1 MKTLHIT
8 EIVEAAKVIAEERG
22 ENIFFAVTGS
32 IIEGCRN
39 RKTSEEYEFD
49 VKYKEVIY
57 DNTRDEIATSIILE
71 AIDSLKGDDSITIEY
86 EEGEDTEAVET
97 STMIIN
103 PRNEYF
109 LRFTENAEGDLQ
121 RGTSMFKTGRM
132 DEAVE
137 LSGLCGFSIELAGM
151 SKSEIEKEIALYAAN
166 CPEYSEGRKAVIFEG
181 EVIERNKN
189 SEGVVFKPYKIE
201 GYVRF

>member
-1 MKTLHIT
+1 
-8 EIVEAAKVIAEERG
+8 
-22 ENIFFAVTGS
+22 
-32 IIEGCRN
+32 
-39 RKTSEEYEFD
+39 
-49 VKYKEVIY
+49 
-57 DNTRDEIATSIILE
+57 
-71 AIDSLKGDDSITIEY
+71 
-86 EEGEDTEAVET
+86 
-97 STMIIN
+97 MIIN